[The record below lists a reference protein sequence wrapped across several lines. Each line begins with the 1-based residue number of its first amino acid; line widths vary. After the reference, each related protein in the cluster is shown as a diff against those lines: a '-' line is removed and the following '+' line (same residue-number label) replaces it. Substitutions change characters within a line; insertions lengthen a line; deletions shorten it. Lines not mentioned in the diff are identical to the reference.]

1 MSLTAVEQWSTTA
14 ASNTTLGASIT
25 LDGTVMTPSQVDDG
39 FRELM
44 AQVAAFNTAA
54 TFGNS
59 SQLAIGGTTGRLTVV
74 GDTNATSGLAIAA
87 FNATAGTAGHLDF
100 YRSKNATKGSAT
112 VVASGDNL
120 GALNWYGA
128 QQTGTFATQTMAA
141 QIRALVDGTATSGAS
156 GDMPG
161 SLVFATTADGG
172 SAVTD
177 RLILDSAGV
186 LKPNANDGVA
196 LGTGAL
202 SYADLFLASGGVVNW
217 NNGDV
222 TLTHAAN
229 QLTFG
234 GASSGYLFDAVTAP
248 ASNDGAPLGSTTN
261 KWSDLFLASGAV
273 INFNSGDV
281 TFTHASGTLIFTG
294 TVTSN
299 ASSNTPGSGNN
310 LSGVALDS
318 SGTVYASR
326 GGQALIINRT
336 SDGTVMQVN
345 SGGTT
350 QGSVSISGAT
360 VTWGTFTGAHW
371 SQLANGAAKI
381 DILRGTILETIDEM
395 CDWFALSYVDH
406 AGTPWLHE
414 QGVPE
419 GAKEGDSHVIAYD
432 YEDEGETKRFTTTA
446 TVVRLRNDNLARFK
460 VSDEAGS
467 NAVYG
472 VFGSYD
478 PDFPNDVNIHAI
490 GTDVIRLPAGVTPKR
505 GDLIESKGDGCG
517 RIQADNLFRA
527 STVAK
532 ISAPIVVGEHPDGSR
547 LFPCTLHC
555 G

>member
-1 MSLTAVEQWSTTA
+1 MALTAVEQWSTTA

-44 AQVAAFNTAA
+44 AQVATW
-54 TFGNS
+54 
-59 SQLAIGGTTGRLTVV
+59 R
-74 GDTNATSGLAIAA
+74 
-87 FNATAGTAGHLDF
+87 TAGTFTGSSWTLTYSDAGAAVGPTLTL
-100 YRSKNATKGSAT
+100 YRDSASPAASDVIGAISYQGRDSAANAQVYAVDDVVITDPTSTSEDAIRRIRT
-112 VVASGDNL
+112 VVA
-120 GALNWYGA
+120 
-128 QQTGTFATQTMAA
+128 GT
-141 QIRALVDGTATSGAS
+141 L
-156 GDMPG
+156 
-161 SLVFATTADGG
+161 TTAFQFASTGNV
-172 SAVTD
+172 SQYTLVPVTD
-177 RLILDSAGV
+177 
-186 LKPNANDGVA
+186 DGAA
-196 LGTGAL
+196 LGTTSL
-202 SYADLFLASGGVVNW
+202 EWSDLFLASGGVVNW

-234 GASSGYLFDAVTAP
+234 GASQGYLFDAVTAP

-261 KWSDLFLASGAV
+261 KWSDLFLALGAV

-281 TFTHASGTLIFTG
+281 TLTHASGTLIYTG
-294 TVTSN
+294 TITSN

-310 LSGVALDS
+310 LSGVALDA
-318 SGTVYASR
+318 SGTIYASR

>member
-1 MSLTAVEQWSTTA
+1 MAVTDWSTTA
-14 ASNTTLGASIT
+14 GSNTTLGALST
-25 LDGTVMTPSQVDDG
+25 QGTAQANTIDDL

-44 AQVAAFNTAA
+44 AQVATFNTGA
-54 TFGNS
+54 TFGHNA
-59 SQLAIGGTTGRLTVV
+59 QLSIGGNTPRIGAYGTTV
-74 GDTNATSGLAIAA
+74 ATSGLALGA
-87 FNATAGTAGHLDF
+87 FNTTAGNAAHLDF
-100 YRSKNATKGSAT
+100 YRSKNAAIGSAD

-120 GALNWYGA
+120 GAINWFGA

-141 QIRALVDGTATSGAS
+141 QIRAEVDGTVSSGSS

-161 SLVFATTADGG
+161 RLVFSTTADAG

-177 RLILDSAGV
+177 RVIIDSAGV
-186 LKPNANDGVA
+186 MKPAANDGAA
-196 LGTGAL
+196 LGK
-202 SYADLFLASGGVVNW
+202 SG
-217 NNGDV
+217 
-222 TLTHAAN
+222 
-229 QLTFG
+229 
-234 GASSGYLFDAVTAP
+234 TA
-248 ASNDGAPLGSTTN
+248 
-261 KWSDLFLASGAV
+261 WSDLFLASGAV
-273 INFNSGDV
+273 VNWAAGDV
-281 TFTHASGTLIFTG
+281 TWTHSTGIITQASGFLVVG
-294 TVTSN
+294 GGGVN
-299 ASSNTPGSGNN
+299 PGSGNN
-310 LSGVALDS
+310 LSGTALDAN
-318 SGTVYASR
+318 GTIYASR

-336 SDGTVMQVN
+336 TDGTVMLVN

-371 SQLANGAAKI
+371 SQLASGAAKI

-406 AGTPWLHE
+406 VGTPWLHE
-414 QGVPE
+414 QDIPE

-432 YEDEGETKRFTTTA
+432 YEEEGKTKRFTTTA

-490 GTDVIRLPAGVTPKR
+490 GTDVIRLPAGITPKR
-505 GDLIESKGDGCG
+505 GDLIESDGTGCG

-532 ISAPIVVGEHPDGSR
+532 ISAPIAVGVHPDGSR
-547 LFPCTLHC
+547 MWPCTVHC